1 MHQDEQV
8 INHLEP
14 MITEYLIKISHLA
27 LTEKEIK
34 VVNNLFDSITD
45 IERAGDHVE
54 NIAGYLQHLKDLD
67 AKITEGAVKELE
79 DMNQNV
85 RGALEAAIQAIG
97 YDDTEKANQ
106 AIAYA
111 REVLKMKK
119 QIRKK
124 HIQRMKQGNCAP
136 EAGVYFLDIVS
147 SMERISGYADSI
159 ARYILDQNE
168 EN

>member
-1 MHQDEQV
+1 
-8 INHLEP
+8 
-14 MITEYLIKISHLA
+14 
-27 LTEKEIK
+27 
-34 VVNNLFDSITD
+34 
-45 IERAGDHVE
+45 
-54 NIAGYLQHLKDLD
+54 
-67 AKITEGAVKELE
+67 
-79 DMNQNV
+79 MNQNV